1 MADSVGTAERTSRA
15 SIGAAED
22 AGLDLGPDSGPDSG
36 LELAR
41 ERLRRT
47 FGHRDFRGLQAG
59 VIGEVLAG
67 RNALAVL
74 PTGGGKSLC
83 YQIPALVRPGVAL
96 VVSPLIALMAD
107 QVAALRQQGVSAAR
121 LDSAIAPD
129 ERSLALRR
137 LEEGALDLLYMSP
150 EGMMQP
156 FMLERL
162 SRLPIALVAIDEAHC
177 VSQWGHDFRPEYR
190 SLGRL
195 AEVFPAAPR
204 LAVTATADARTRED
218 IRAELRLEGAREFVD
233 SFARPELQLQAERKR
248 GSSASAHGRV
258 VELVRGRPGQAG
270 VVYAGSRDG
279 TERLAEALRAA
290 GADAL
295 AYHAGLD
302 KGARQDRLSR
312 FLDDDAVV
320 MVATIAF
327 GMGIDKPDVRFVIHA
342 DPPGSIEAYWQEV
355 GRAGRDGAPAE
366 GITLYS
372 PADMAWAM
380 RRIDGREVGPEVRQ
394 AQARKLRQLY
404 VMLDGVEC
412 RAAAVRRYFGE
423 ADVEPCGQCDLCLT
437 RPALSDVTL
446 PAQKLLSA
454 IHRLGGRFG
463 RGRVVDHL
471 LGKARPDGEAEARLS
486 TFGLGRELDAS
497 HWRDLLDQL
506 LFSGLAR
513 EDPNDGRPLIS
524 LGDAEAVR
532 EVYRGD
538 RRVEVRAPDEAAAAA
553 RDARAS
559 GRRRADIQAAVG
571 AENAPLFEALRGWRR
586 EQAARQSVPPYVIFH
601 DRTLAEITRARPATL
616 GELGQ
621 VSGVGQG
628 KLDRY
633 GADLLTLLR
642 SAPDPA
648 PGGIQSG

>member
-1 MADSVGTAERTSRA
+1 MADSVGTAERTARA
-15 SIGAAED
+15 SIGAAD
-22 AGLDLGPDSGPDSG
+22 DTGPNSGFDSG

-121 LDSAIAPD
+121 LDSAIAPE
-129 ERSLALRR
+129 ERSAALRR

-195 AEVFPAAPR
+195 AEVFSAAPR

-218 IRAELRLEGAREFVD
+218 IRAELRLEDAREFVD

-290 GADAL
+290 GADAQ

-355 GRAGRDGAPAE
+355 GRAGRDGSPAE

-437 RPALSDVTL
+437 HPALSDVTL

-486 TFGLGRELDAS
+486 TFGLGRELGAS

-642 SAPDPA
+642 SAPDPT